1 MRGIYRITMTRTGY
15 GQALIEL
22 PADNLSP
29 AAACGLAYEKAGN
42 LEYSEKSSEYEIEGM
57 MLLHPDGR
65 SEHLTVPFLSDS
77 GKGRRE
83 EGASQNNHAG
93 SELVVDADGYVCFID
108 GEIEWTLHAEGWEA
122 FIEGRTD
129 PVYSTESVTMPT
141 EDDLCE
147 ARWQRRAAE
156 LSRFSDETALLP
168 VMFVT
173 GWFASATDAL
183 RHRTGAVP
191 QSIEALMEEVLA
203 KVEDETIGRYADPGS
218 AFHLLMNEADPRDD
232 YREFVEAV
240 ILKNLPGEVK
250 KALSSR
256 GKKPDL
262 CVIGDGRDEDLCW
275 SAGVY
280 EVGSV
285 LARGDVLKRF
295 RAATLEEAE
304 RLAGDYAGMLCDLQG
319 RRLIT
324 PEMAE
329 AIEEGRDVTG
339 WEEEHQLYPVPQ
351 CSRGGATSP
360 SAKEEREP

>member
-15 GQALIEL
+15 GQELIEL

-29 AAACGLAYEKAGN
+29 AAACGLAYEKAGD

-65 SEHLTVPFLSDS
+65 SEHLTVPSLSDS

-93 SELVVDADGYVCFID
+93 SELVVDADGYVCFTD
-108 GEIEWTLHAEGWEA
+108 GQIEWMLHTEGWEA
-122 FIEGRTD
+122 FIRSTAD

-168 VMFVT
+168 AMFVT

-183 RHRTGAVP
+183 RHKTGAVA
-191 QSIEALMEEVLA
+191 QSIETLMEEVLA
-203 KVEDETIGRYADPGS
+203 KVEDETIRRYADPGS
-218 AFHLLMNEADPRDD
+218 AFHLLMNGADPRHD

-240 ILKNLPGEVK
+240 ILKNLPEGVK
-250 KALSSR
+250 NRLPASP
-256 GKKPDL
+256 KPDI
-262 CVIGDGRDEDLCW
+262 CVIIDGRDEELCW
-275 SAGVY
+275 SAGIY
-280 EVGSV
+280 EIGNV
-285 LARGDVLKRF
+285 LGRGDVLTRF
-295 RAATLEEAE
+295 YDHTPEGAEGLAA
-304 RLAGDYAGMLCDLQG
+304 DYARMICDLQD

-324 PEMAE
+324 AEMAE

-339 WEEEHQLYPVPQ
+339 WEEQHQIYP
-351 CSRGGATSP
+351 RL
-360 SAKEEREP
+360 